1 MGNSIAIITLE
12 YSALFF
18 CLDDKIIGETLATT
32 SSVYRFDIS
41 ITIIII
47 IIIIDTQ
54 KSILSVNTL

>member
-32 SSVYRFDIS
+32 SSVYRFD
-41 ITIIII
+41 
-47 IIIIDTQ
+47 
-54 KSILSVNTL
+54 NYNYHHNNY